1 MWVLWLII
9 IFVLTVLEV
18 STVNLVSV
26 WFIASALGSLICSFF
41 IDSFYL
47 QFAIFVCLG
56 LVLMLITR
64 PILIK
69 KMVKKPEE
77 TNARRVIG
85 MKALVTEDIK
95 KNMVGEVKVD
105 GKRWSAISKEEFKS
119 GDYVIVEAIEGVKL
133 VVRKDE

>member
-9 IFVLTVLEV
+9 IFLLTVLEV
-18 STVNLVSV
+18 ATVNLVSV

-41 IDSFYL
+41 IDSFYF

-56 LVLMLITR
+56 LILMLITR
-64 PILIK
+64 PIL
-69 KMVKKPEE
+69 VKKLKKAGEN
-77 TNARRVIG
+77 TNANRVIG

-95 KNMVGEVKVD
+95 KNSIGEVKVD
-105 GKRWSAISKEEFKS
+105 GKRWSAISKEEFRS
-119 GDYVIVEAIEGVKL
+119 GDYVVVDAIEGVKL

>member
-1 MWVLWLII
+1 MWVLWLIV
-9 IFVLTVLEV
+9 IFLLTVLEV

-41 IDSFYL
+41 INSFYL

-64 PILIK
+64 PIL
-69 KMVKKPEE
+69 VKKLKKNTEE
-77 TNARRVIG
+77 TNANRVIG

-95 KNMVGEVKVD
+95 KNSIGEVKVD
-105 GKRWSAISKEEFKS
+105 GKRWSAISKEEFRS
-119 GDYVIVEAIEGVKL
+119 GDYVIVDAIEGVKL

>member
-1 MWVLWLII
+1 MWVLWLIV
-9 IFVLTVLEV
+9 IFLLTVLEV

-41 IDSFYL
+41 INSFYL

-64 PILIK
+64 PIL
-69 KMVKKPEE
+69 VKKLKKNTEE
-77 TNARRVIG
+77 TNANRVIG

-95 KNMVGEVKVD
+95 KNSIGEVKVD

-119 GDYVIVEAIEGVKL
+119 GDYVIVDAIEGVKL

>member
-1 MWVLWLII
+1 MWVLWLIV
-9 IFVLTVLEV
+9 IFLLTVLEV

-41 IDSFYL
+41 INSFYL

-64 PILIK
+64 PIL
-69 KMVKKPEE
+69 VKKLKKNTEE
-77 TNARRVIG
+77 TNANRVIG

-95 KNMVGEVKVD
+95 KNSIGEVKVD
-105 GKRWSAISKEEFKS
+105 GKRWSAISKEEFKC
-119 GDYVIVEAIEGVKL
+119 GDYVVVEAIEGVKL